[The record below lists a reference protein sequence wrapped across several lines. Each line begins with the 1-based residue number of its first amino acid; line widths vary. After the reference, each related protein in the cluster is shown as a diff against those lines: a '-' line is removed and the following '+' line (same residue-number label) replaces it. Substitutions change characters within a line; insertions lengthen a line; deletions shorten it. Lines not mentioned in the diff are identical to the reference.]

1 MATRRARAAARIRV
15 AALFDA
21 LDAAAAWRGN
31 AGFASSLIND
41 GGYTAQQIH
50 DMNGDA
56 ILESQKLLS
65 HCT

>member
-1 MATRRARAAARIRV
+1 V